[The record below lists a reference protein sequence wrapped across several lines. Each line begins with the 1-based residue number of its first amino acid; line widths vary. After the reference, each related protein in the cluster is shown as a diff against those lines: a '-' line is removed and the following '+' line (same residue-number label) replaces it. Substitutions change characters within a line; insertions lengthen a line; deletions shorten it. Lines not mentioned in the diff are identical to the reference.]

1 MAAERT
7 KADESLPTL
16 GRELVKLVIDYVKQE
31 TIDPIRGLGR
41 YLAFSLAAVVVGGIG
56 IILLVLGIIRLLQ
69 AETGS
74 AFRGHLSFLPYLIA
88 MVLALF
94 VIAVAAKSTRNDPRK
109 GDR

>member
-1 MAAERT
+1 MAESKR

-16 GRELVKLVIDYVKQE
+16 GRDLVTLVIEYIKQE

-41 YLAFSLAAVVVGGIG
+41 FLAFSLAAVVVGGLG
-56 IILLVLGIIRLLQ
+56 TILLVLGVIRLLQ

-88 MVLALF
+88 TVLALV
-94 VIAVAAKSTRNDPRK
+94 VIGAAVMGTKSKPPK
-109 GDR
+109 GEL